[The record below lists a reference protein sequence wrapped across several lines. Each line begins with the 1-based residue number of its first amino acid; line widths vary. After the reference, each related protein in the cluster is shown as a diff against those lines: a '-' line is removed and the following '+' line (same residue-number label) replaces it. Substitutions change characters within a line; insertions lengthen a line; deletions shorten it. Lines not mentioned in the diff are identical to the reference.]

1 MRNIAVYIH
10 WPFCLKLC
18 PYCSFNKQRL
28 PRSAKTRFDT
38 ETRLCNAIE
47 RDLTSEL
54 TLLSQRNPSTHI
66 NISSLHFGGGTPS
79 LMPPDWIQTI
89 LHRLQSSSSSTCISI
104 APNLEVALES
114 SPSSLTLE
122 NLRQFKKAG
131 VTRVSIGIQSLRDAH
146 LKFLG
151 RDHSAESA
159 IESVRHALQVFN
171 GAKDVV
177 SVDLMYGLPG
187 QSVSE
192 WEADVCK
199 MLNILEGAAPR
210 VAGGGAAAGGGGRH
224 FSAYQ
229 LTYEPGTP
237 LWRDAK
243 RQGILGQVV
252 KPSDAAAEMYEAVLK
267 ICDSTSSSNSNGMLQ
282 QYEVS
287 NFAQKGC
294 ESRHNLAYWRGWD
307 YIGVGPGAHGR
318 WSNHTTNTRYRS
330 AKVARVESYIEQCL
344 VKGHGTQTL
353 TEMTCQESAKEL
365 IVLGLRVKEGLDLDK
380 LSKLNFGNNVRDV
393 LDWDAVSRF
402 ADMGLLEVS
411 GSGKSCLRP
420 TSKGLAVIDVILSDI
435 LVSIKP

>member
-1 MRNIAVYIH
+1 MRNVAVYIH

-28 PRSAKTRFDT
+28 PRSPTARFDM
-38 ETRLCNAIE
+38 ETRLCSAIE

-54 TLLSQRNPSTHI
+54 ALLSQRNPSTHI

-89 LHRLQSSSSSTCISI
+89 LHRLQSSSTPHTCISI

-122 NLRQFKKAG
+122 NLHRFKQAG

-171 GAKDVV
+171 GAGDVV

-199 MLNILEGAAPR
+199 MLNILEGAPR
-210 VAGGGAAAGGGGRH
+210 VAGGGAGGRH

-252 KPSDAAAEMYEAVLK
+252 KPSDAAAEMYETVLK
-267 ICDSTSSSNSNGMLQ
+267 ICDATSSSNGMQ

-318 WSNHTTNTRYRS
+318 WSDHNTNTRYRS
-330 AKVARVESYIEQCL
+330 AKVAGVESYIEQCF

-353 TEMTCQESAKEL
+353 TEMTPEESAKEL
-365 IVLGLRVKEGLDLDK
+365 IVLGLRVKKGLDLDK
-380 LSKLNFGNNVRDV
+380 LSELNFGNNVRDV

-402 ADMGLLEVS
+402 ADMGLLEFS
-411 GSGKSCLRP
+411 DSGKSCLRP

-435 LVSIKP
+435 LVSIKR

>member
-1 MRNIAVYIH
+1 MRNVAVYIH

-28 PRSAKTRFDT
+28 PRSATTRFET

-47 RDLTSEL
+47 RDLASEL

-89 LHRLQSSSSSTCISI
+89 LHRLQSTHDSIST

-114 SPSSLTLE
+114 SPSSLTLD
-122 NLRQFKKAG
+122 NLHRFKQAG
-131 VTRVSIGIQSLRDAH
+131 VTRVSIGIQSLRDGH

-159 IESVRHALQVFN
+159 LESVRHALKVFN
-171 GAKDVV
+171 GERDVV

-187 QSVSE
+187 QIVSE

-199 MLNILEGAAPR
+199 VLNVFDEAKT
-210 VAGGGAAAGGGGRH
+210 VGGGGRH

-237 LWRDAK
+237 LWRDVK
-243 RQGILGQVV
+243 RQGILDQVV

-267 ICDSTSSSNSNGMLQ
+267 ICDATNSGMQ

-318 WSNHTTNTRYRS
+318 WSDHNTKTRYRS
-330 AKVARVESYIEQCL
+330 AKVAGVESYIEQCL

-353 TEMTCQESAKEL
+353 TEMTLHESAKEL
-365 IVLGLRVKEGLDLDK
+365 MVLGLRVKEGLDLDK
-380 LSKLNFGNNVRDV
+380 LSELNFGNNVRDA

-402 ADMGLLEVS
+402 ADMGLLEFS
-411 GSGKSCLRP
+411 DSGKSVLRP

-435 LVSIKP
+435 LVSIKR

>member
-1 MRNIAVYIH
+1 MRNVAVYIH

-28 PRSAKTRFDT
+28 PRSATARFDT

-47 RDLTSEL
+47 RDLATEL
-54 TLLSQRNPSTHI
+54 TLHSQRNPSAHI

-79 LMPPDWIQTI
+79 LMPPDWIQTV
-89 LHRLQSSSSSTCISI
+89 LHSLQLSTHVSIST
-104 APNLEVALES
+104 AQNLEVALES
-114 SPSSLTLE
+114 SPSSLTLH
-122 NLRQFKKAG
+122 NLQRFKQVG
-131 VTRVSIGIQSLRDAH
+131 VTRVSIGIQSLRDRH

-159 IESVRHALQVFN
+159 LESVRHALQVFN
-171 GAKDVV
+171 GAGNVV

-187 QSVSE
+187 QIVSE
-192 WEADVCK
+192 WEEDVCRV
-199 MLNILEGAAPR
+199 LEMFEEAPS
-210 VAGGGAAAGGGGRH
+210 AGGGRH

-243 RQGILGQVV
+243 RQGILDQVV
-252 KPSDAAAEMYEAVLK
+252 KPSDSAAEMYEAVLK
-267 ICDSTSSSNSNGMLQ
+267 ICDSTSSGIQ

-294 ESRHNLAYWRGWD
+294 ESRHNLAYWLGWD

-318 WSNHTTNTRYRS
+318 WSDHNTKTRYRS
-330 AKVARVESYIEQCL
+330 AKVAAVESYIEQCL
-344 VKGHGTQTL
+344 AKGHGTQTL
-353 TEMTCQESAKEL
+353 TEMTPQESAQEL
-365 IVLGLRVKEGLDLDK
+365 VVLGLRVKQGLNLDK
-380 LSKLNFGNNVRDV
+380 LSDLNFGNDVRDV

-402 ADMGLLEVS
+402 SDMGLLEYS
-411 GSGKSCLRP
+411 DLSKSVLRP

-435 LVSIKP
+435 LVSVKR